1 MGNRWTPIDTSSRNR
16 SSTSLNTALLR
27 RLLPILLVSS
37 LAACAEGDLTVRLSL
52 HQEELRGV
60 QVEAVPFDP
69 DAILDSLAGTAVDPS
84 PTFSALEEALFA
96 FEPSDHAALAAINE
110 PWLALRD
117 SVAALSESLQAMD
130 RADPAYAVAYG
141 QFRALYAQFTQRT
154 AQRGRELS
162 ALDGHGVQ
170 LARWAQAAADTL
182 RTWERIAYA
191 AYDSLASAALTTSGR
206 EAHTLTT
213 EANGEAHVTLETGMW
228 WLVVRRADV
237 ENPFLE
243 YYWHVPVQVN
253 GLVPT
258 VLTLTEHRA
267 LLRWRH

>member
-1 MGNRWTPIDTSSRNR
+1 MGSLWTRFDTSSRNR
-16 SSTSLNTALLR
+16 SSTSPSTALFR

-37 LAACAEGDLTVRLSL
+37 LAACVEGDLSVRLSL

-60 QVEAVPFDP
+60 QVAAIPFDP
-69 DAILDSLAGTAVDPS
+69 DAILDSLAGTAIDPS

-96 FEPSDHAALAAINE
+96 FEPSDDTALATINE

-130 RADPAYAVAYG
+130 RADPAYAVAYE
-141 QFRALYAQFTQRT
+141 QFRVLYAEFTRRT
-154 AQRGRELS
+154 AQRDRELS
-162 ALDGHGVQ
+162 ALDGNAVK

-182 RTWERIAYA
+182 RTWERIVYA
-191 AYDSLASAALTTSGR
+191 AYDSLASAALTASGR
-206 EAHTLTT
+206 EAHTFTT
-213 EANGEAHVTLETGMW
+213 EANGEAHVTLEPGMW
-228 WLVVRRADV
+228 WLVVRRGDT

-243 YYWHVPVQVN
+243 YYWNVPVQVN

-258 VLTLTEHRA
+258 VLPLTESHAR
-267 LLRWRH
+267 LRWRH